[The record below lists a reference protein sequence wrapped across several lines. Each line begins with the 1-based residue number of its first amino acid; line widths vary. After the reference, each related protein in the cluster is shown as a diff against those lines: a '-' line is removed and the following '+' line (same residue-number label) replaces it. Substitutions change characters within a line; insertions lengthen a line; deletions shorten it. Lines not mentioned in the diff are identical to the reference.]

1 MLRWRGR
8 ISVWESLEVLPASLG
23 VGLLNSSQ
31 FIGLS
36 AAVEKSHS
44 ATAISIFF
52 LSQQLGMMIGASA
65 SAALLR
71 HGFRDALIQ
80 KLTGWPDRDRVST
93 MSNIC
98 KRERTDQGGYLKTD
112 RQGCACQCTCSD
124 AFAKSFASD
133 GALKLHTWFLVCF
146 R

>member
-8 ISVWESLEVLPASLG
+8 ISIWESLEILPASLG

-36 AAVEKSHS
+36 AAVEKSHL

-52 LSQQLGMMIGASA
+52 LSQQIGMMVGAST

-71 HGFRDALIQ
+71 HGFRDALVQ
-80 KLTGWPDRDRVST
+80 KLTDWPDRNQVSVGPNTCEKGFADQVGYWKIDR
-93 MSNIC
+93 
-98 KRERTDQGGYLKTD
+98 
-112 RQGCACQCTCSD
+112 
-124 AFAKSFASD
+124 
-133 GALKLHTWFLVCF
+133 
-146 R
+146 